1 MLRIAVPTYR
11 RASPRDPGACCAPA
25 KLDHPVSAR
34 GQPRPRGPP
43 LRRRACDK
51 PVVSLISSIASALGF
66 APQAAPSTTAPAP
79 QASAAPWLDKP
90 QAPAG
95 TDVAH
100 VRILSIND
108 FHGQIPD
115 SDAKVD
121 NVAIGGA
128 ATLAAYVQRER
139 AGNPNGTVFVSAG
152 DMLGASPPESQ
163 LLRHH
168 STIAVL
174 DAMGLDLATFGNH
187 EFDKG
192 YAEAIRVIFG
202 DDALH
207 AAQVAQGIAP
217 AGKQPRKR
225 KGSGAK
231 ADAVAGAK
239 QAAAARGKAK
249 WPGSPFPWV
258 SANVVDAKTKKP
270 ILPPYVI
277 KEIDG
282 VKVAF
287 IGAITKDLKKVT
299 LAKGIPNIEALD
311 PATAV
316 NSYVPEIRAKG
327 AKAIVVVVHEGG
339 EPSKEDPT
347 KVRGAI
353 VQLAEQLDSE
363 VDAVVSG
370 HSHKE
375 YATQIAGKQVVQA
388 GNYAKALGVVELGV
402 DRKTG
407 QVVSSSSRL
416 VRNDEAGIQPD
427 KRVAALAARYHK
439 AVAPKTE
446 KVVTTLKAPLTREA
460 SKSGETKLGALIA
473 DAQRAYAKTQVA
485 FMNNGGVRQDL
496 AEPGP
501 VTWGKLFGVQP
512 FANIVTK
519 LEMTGAEIREL
530 LEQQFPADGSAPK
543 ILQVSGL
550 KVSFDPT
557 KPIGQRIPKVTLEDG
572 TALDPATSYSVAAN
586 SFIADGGDGFT
597 TFKKG
602 RKRIEVGVDLNALVQ
617 YLSSG
622 KPVPTG
628 DPGRITIEGG
638 ALPEAEH

>member
-1 MLRIAVPTYR
+1 MAVGIR
-11 RASPRDPGACCAPA
+11 EAMHAHPA
-25 KLDHPVSAR
+25 TAR
-34 GQPRPRGPP
+34 GQRTSQRPSTGVP
-43 LRRRACDK
+43 ACDK
-51 PVVSLISSIASALGF
+51 PDVSLISSIATALGF
-66 APQAAPSTTAPAP
+66 APPPAPATLASAPAP
-79 QASAAPWLDKP
+79 ATSATPWLDKP
-90 QAPAG
+90 QAVAG
-95 TDVAH
+95 ADIAH
-100 VRILSIND
+100 VRILSVND

-139 AGNPNGTVFVSAG
+139 AANPAGTVFVSAG
-152 DMLGASPPESQ
+152 DMMGASPPESQ

-168 STIAVL
+168 STVAVL

-192 YAEAIRVIFG
+192 YAEAIRIIFG

-217 AGKQPRKR
+217 AGAKRRKR
-225 KGSGAK
+225 AGAS
-231 ADAVAGAK
+231 AALDAKAGAK
-239 QAAAARGKAK
+239 QTAAAAGKKK

-258 SANVVDAKTKKP
+258 SANVVDIKTKKP

-277 KEIDG
+277 REING

-287 IGAITKDLKKVT
+287 VGAVTKDLKKVT
-299 LAKGIPNIEALD
+299 VAKGIPNIEALD
-311 PATAV
+311 PATAI
-316 NSYVPEIRAKG
+316 NAYIPEIKAKG

-339 EPSKEDPT
+339 EAAKDDP
-347 KVRGAI
+347 KKISGAI
-353 VQLAEQLDSE
+353 VDLAEKLDPE

-388 GNYAKALGVVELGV
+388 GNYAKALGVIELGV

-407 QVVSSSSRL
+407 QVVSSTSRL

-427 KRVAALAARYHK
+427 KRVAAMAARFHK
-439 AVAPKTE
+439 AVAPRTE
-446 KVVTTLKAPLTREA
+446 KVITTLKAPLMREA
-460 SKSGETKLGALIA
+460 SKSGETTIGGLIA
-473 DAQRAYAKTQVA
+473 DAQRAMAKSQIA

-496 AEPGP
+496 DTPGP
-501 VTWGKLFGVQP
+501 LKWGTLFGVQP

-519 LEMTGAEIREL
+519 LELTGAEVLEV
-530 LEQQFPADGSAPK
+530 LEQQFPADGTNPK

-550 KVSFDPT
+550 KVHFDMT
-557 KPIGQRIPKVTLEDG
+557 KPIGQRITKVLLEDG
-572 TALDPATSYSVAAN
+572 TALDPAKTYTVAAN

-597 TFKKG
+597 ALKKG
-602 RKRIEVGVDLNALVQ
+602 RKRTEVGVDLDALVN
-617 YLSSG
+617 YLAAG
-622 KPVPTG
+622 KPVPTTH
-628 DPGRITIEGG
+628 PGRIVIDGG
-638 ALPEAEH
+638 ALPEAAH